1 MVSNST
7 KLFSPLGVMDARALA
22 LRAKKG
28 MELVDYRSLGIIPG
42 VFGGDRG
49 IHAAGDIVTTTAD
62 GVNLNDLWNAYQEGL
77 QAFNNLRDPVV
88 SLLTRRTTLESE
100 PWFQAGSQAAFEE
113 ASEYGEPVG
122 HRPTQTSKFQ
132 GYTFKWYDMAAR
144 FTWMFL
150 ANAPANQV
158 DATAAMATEADNR
171 NVFSLVMKTIFNNS
185 RRTNEKGT
193 TVYPFYSG
201 VTGTDG
207 DDPPDVGAVTFAD
220 GHNHFLT
227 TNNAALLAASVEAL
241 YDTIAEHGYKA
252 ESGYR
257 HVLLVNKAQADYMR
271 NWRSAANGGT
281 SPVTGGGLYDFVPAQ
296 GTPSFLTPDNLR
308 ITDASQPPATFQG
321 MTVVGQYGNWL
332 IIQEDYIPAGYL
344 VGFAT
349 GGPDNVENPVT
360 LREHPNA
367 SLRGLRLVKGR
378 TPDYPLIDSFYNRGI
393 GTGIRTRGA
402 GAVLQVVT
410 GTTYSVPAQYAW
422 TA

>member
-1 MVSNST
+1 MMRST
-7 KLFSPLGVMDARALA
+7 KLFAPLGVMDARAIG
-22 LRAKKG
+22 RQAKRG
-28 MELVDYRSLGIIPG
+28 MELVDLKSLGIIPG

-49 IHAAGDIVTTTAD
+49 IHAAGDIVTTTND

-77 QAFNNLRDPVV
+77 SDFNARRDPLV
-88 SLLTRRTTLESE
+88 SLLTRRTVLESE
-100 PWFQAGSQAAFEE
+100 PYFTAGSLAQFEE

-122 HRPTQTSKFQ
+122 YRPTTAHKFQ
-132 GYTFKWYDMAAR
+132 GYTFKWWDLAAR
-144 FTWMFL
+144 FTWMYL

-158 DATAAMATEADNR
+158 DATAAMALEADNR
-171 NVFSLVMKTIFNNS
+171 NVFTLVMKTLFNNT

-201 VTGTDG
+201 VSGGGDG

-220 GHNHFLT
+220 GHNHYVT
-227 TNNAALLAASVEAL
+227 TNAATLSAASVEAL
-241 YDTIAEHGYKA
+241 YDNIAEHGYKA
-252 ESGYR
+252 EQGYK
-257 HVLLVNKAQADYMR
+257 HLLLVNKAQADYMR

-281 SPVTGGGLYDFVPAQ
+281 SPATGGGLYDFIPAQ
-296 GTPSFLTPDNLR
+296 GTPSFLVPENLR
-308 ITDASQPPATFQG
+308 TSTNVTQPPATFNG

-332 IIQEDYIPAGYL
+332 MIQEDYIPAGYL

-349 GGPDNVENPVT
+349 GGPDNVENPIT

-393 GTGIRTRGA
+393 GSGVKTRGA
-402 GAVLQVVT
+402 GAVLQVVNSA
-410 GTTYSVPAQYAW
+410 TYVVPSEYAW
-422 TA
+422 